1 MYRKYLRNKN
11 TKRLLVIRHRQS
23 IWNNDSKFTGWTNI
37 PLTEKGK
44 DKAKQ
49 IAKSLLSHYY
59 RPNIIFSF
67 ILDRAIQTSNIIK
80 KELNYKNIHIHT

>member
-11 TKRLLVIRHRQS
+11 TKRLLVVRHGQS
-23 IWNNDSKFTGWTNI
+23 IWNHDSKFTGWT
-37 PLTEKGK
+37 TEKRK
-44 DKAKQ
+44 DEAKQ

-67 ILDRAIQTSNIIK
+67 ILDRSIQTSNIIY